1 MAKSDSGNVEG
12 YAIGDQTRAAQI
24 KAALDRAAA
33 TDTKVSGDRHQTQG
47 DTFGRGTGRGGC
59 SK

>member
-1 MAKSDSGNVEG
+1 MASAADSADG
-12 YAIGDQTRAAQI
+12 YAIGDQRRAAEI

-33 TDTKVSGDRHQTQG
+33 ADTKAGARKEGQG
-47 DTFGRGTGRGGC
+47 DTYGKGTGRGGC